1 MASQSPRGWPS
12 QSRLSSGFDGIG
24 FSTSRVRLP
33 RRLEVV
39 LTRLLRPT
47 LMPLDEAIE
56 MSDEVMPDCS
66 ESAGPPIPIP
76 EPPLPVASPSLEAG
90 PILRLSD
97 RTKGLD
103 AGVVPARLTG
113 GFFTGRRTGSVA
125 GRSGAGLLVCQ
136 VASVLAISPA
146 S

>member
-56 MSDEVMPDCS
+56 MSDEVMPDCP